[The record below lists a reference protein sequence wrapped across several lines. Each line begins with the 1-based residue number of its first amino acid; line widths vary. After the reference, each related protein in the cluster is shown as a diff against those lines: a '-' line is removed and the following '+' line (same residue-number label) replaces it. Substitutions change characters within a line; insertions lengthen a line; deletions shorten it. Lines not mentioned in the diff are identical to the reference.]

1 MDHWGLPD
9 QLDELKRQQLYRSR
23 QIIEGPQGARVQ
35 IAGTLY
41 DNFSSNDYLGLANH
55 PAVIKAFQQAAEKY
69 GVGSG
74 SAHLICGHSSEHH
87 ALEEELA
94 EFTGRQRALVFST
107 GYMANL
113 GVISALVKKGDEVFQ
128 DKLNHASLIDGGL
141 ISGAR
146 FRRYPHGDLNRLQQ
160 LVEQSSSTK
169 KLIVSDGVFSMDGDE
184 ADVPKLASIA
194 AQTDAMLMI
203 DDAHGVGVLGKNGAG
218 LLEKHDLNQQQVPI
232 LMATLGKSLGTAGA
246 FVAGSDELIETLI
259 QRARTYVFSTAM
271 PSAMMAATRASLQLC
286 QQENWRREKLAEL
299 VAQFRRGGQQLGLN
313 LMLSSTPIQAL
324 ILGSNQAVM
333 SVSQRLKE
341 KGILVGA
348 IRHPTV
354 AKNTERLR
362 ITFTAN
368 HTESQVE
375 VLLLALEGAVGD

>member
-35 IAGTLY
+35 IAGSVF

-94 EFTGRQRALVFST
+94 EFTGRQRALIFST

-113 GVISALVKKGDEVFQ
+113 GVISTLVKKGDEVFQ

-184 ADVPKLASIA
+184 ANVPKLASIA
-194 AQTDAMLMI
+194 AQSDAMLMI

-218 LLEKHDLNQQQVPI
+218 VLEKQGLNQQQVPI

-246 FVAGSDELIETLI
+246 FVAGSEELIETLI
-259 QRARTYVFSTAM
+259 QGARTYIFTTAM
-271 PSAMMAATRASLQLC
+271 PSAMMAATRTSLKLC
-286 QQENWRREKLAEL
+286 QQENWRREKLVAL
-299 VAQFRRGGQQLGLN
+299 VAQFRRGAQQLGLN
-313 LMLSSTPIQAL
+313 LMPSSTPIQAL

-368 HTESQVE
+368 HTEAQVE
-375 VLLLALEGAVGD
+375 ALLMALDGAVRD

>member
-1 MDHWGLPD
+1 
-9 QLDELKRQQLYRSR
+9 
-23 QIIEGPQGARVQ
+23 
-35 IAGTLY
+35 LY

-94 EFTGRQRALVFST
+94 EFTGRQRALIFST

-194 AQTDAMLMI
+194 AQTNAMLMI

-218 LLEKHDLNQQQVPI
+218 LLEKHGLNLQQVPI

-246 FVAGSDELIETLI
+246 FVAGSEELIETLI
-259 QRARTYVFSTAM
+259 QSARTYIFTTAM

-286 QQENWRREKLAEL
+286 QQENWRREKLAAL
-299 VAQFRRGGQQLGLN
+299 VTQFRRGAHQLGLK
-313 LMLSSTPIQAL
+313 LMASNTPIQAL

-375 VLLLALEGAVGD
+375 ALLLTLEGAVRD

>member
-1 MDHWGLPD
+1 MDHWGLPG

-35 IAGTLY
+35 IAATSY

-94 EFTGRQRALVFST
+94 EFSGRQRALIFST

-146 FRRYPHGDLNRLQQ
+146 FRRYPHGELNRLQQ
-160 LVEQSSSTK
+160 IVEQSSSAK

-184 ADVPKLASIA
+184 ANVSKLASIA
-194 AQTDAMLMI
+194 AQTNAMLMI

-218 LLEKHDLNQQQVPI
+218 LLEKHGLNQQQVPI

-246 FVAGSDELIETLI
+246 FVAGSEELIETLI
-259 QRARTYVFSTAM
+259 QGARTYIFTTAM

-286 QQENWRREKLAEL
+286 QLENWRREKLAAL
-299 VAQFRRGGQQLGLN
+299 VAQFRLGAQQLGLN
-313 LMLSSTPIQAL
+313 VMPSSTPIQAL

-333 SVSQRLKE
+333 SVGQRLKE
-341 KGILVGA
+341 KSILVGA

-375 VLLLALEGAVGD
+375 GLLLALEGAVRD

>member
-9 QLDELKRQQLYRSR
+9 QLDELKHQQLYRSR
-23 QIIEGPQGARVQ
+23 LIIEGPQGARVQ
-35 IAGTLY
+35 IAGTPY

-94 EFTGRQRALVFST
+94 EFTGRQRALIFST

-113 GVISALVKKGDEVFQ
+113 GVISTLVKKGDEVFQ

-160 LVEQSSSTK
+160 LVEQSSSAK

-194 AQTDAMLMI
+194 AQSDAMLMI
-203 DDAHGVGVLGKNGAG
+203 DDAHGVGVLGKHGAG
-218 LLEKHDLNQQQVPI
+218 LLEKQGLNQQQVPI

-246 FVAGSDELIETLI
+246 FVAGSEELIESLI
-259 QRARTYVFSTAM
+259 QGARTYIFTTAM
-271 PSAMMAATRASLQLC
+271 PSAVMAATRASLTLC
-286 QQENWRREKLAEL
+286 QQEDWRREKLVAL
-299 VAQFRRGGQQLGLN
+299 VAQFRRGAQELGLN
-313 LMLSSTPIQAL
+313 LMPSSTPIQAI

-368 HTESQVE
+368 HTEAQVE
-375 VLLLALEGAVGD
+375 ALLLALEGAVRD

>member
-35 IAGTLY
+35 IAGSVF

-94 EFTGRQRALVFST
+94 EFTGRQRALIFST

-113 GVISALVKKGDEVFQ
+113 GVISTLVKKGDEVFQ

-203 DDAHGVGVLGKNGAG
+203 DDAHGVGVLGKRGAG
-218 LLEKHDLNQQQVPI
+218 LLEKQGLNQQQVPI

-246 FVAGSDELIETLI
+246 FVAGSEELIETLI
-259 QRARTYVFSTAM
+259 QRARTYIFTTAM
-271 PSAMMAATRASLQLC
+271 PSAVMAATRASLKLC
-286 QQENWRREKLAEL
+286 QQENWRREKLVAL
-299 VAQFRRGGQQLGLN
+299 VAQFRRGAQQLGLN
-313 LMLSSTPIQAL
+313 LMPSSTPIQAI

-368 HTESQVE
+368 HTEAQVE
-375 VLLLALEGAVGD
+375 TLLLTLEGAVRD